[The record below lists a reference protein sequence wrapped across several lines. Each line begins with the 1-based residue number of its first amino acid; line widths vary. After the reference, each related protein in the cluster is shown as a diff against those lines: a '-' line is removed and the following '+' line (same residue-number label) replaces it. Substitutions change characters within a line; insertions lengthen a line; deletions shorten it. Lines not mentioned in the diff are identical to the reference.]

1 MVPHPNALEQC
12 FDQVTSGAPLALE
25 RCLDHVVAALQQ
37 AEGNSPRLSDR
48 TELGEAW
55 RELLAHKASWCR
67 RYPDELRA
75 AFRSAG
81 QDKPTSTFAS
91 LPSSIEDVMQLSLV
105 DDADMVQAIE
115 TSRLVQNV
123 MPLLE
128 TPVSELDALVSSAMG
143 LETVQAER
151 NPVRPEVF
159 AQTLRGLVGRTQV
172 KPSTGSLWMKYM
184 AEPLGVELQQLYGR
198 LVKQLKDANVAGR
211 RLWQDARLRSRPARS
226 AESDGFAQTESPSQ
240 DESERATWPSAY
252 GTLTSRQISRA
263 LLKDFLFRGGG
274 AQAIPGSVAGLLRRG
289 GTRTGRPAAPS
300 RAQAERAA
308 AGRCADRLSRDAV
321 GRAAVAAGRR
331 PEHAQLRGLG
341 RLRRFA

>member
-12 FDQVTSGAPLALE
+12 FDQVTSGAPLALA

-37 AEGNSPRLSDR
+37 AEGSSSRLSDR

-67 RYPDELRA
+67 RYPDDLKA

-81 QDKPTSTFAS
+81 QDKPTPTFAS
-91 LPSSIEDVMQLSLV
+91 LPSGIEEVMKLSLV

-184 AEPLGVELQQLYGR
+184 AEPLGEELQQLYGR
-198 LVKQLKDANVAGR
+198 LVKQLKDANVGP
-211 RLWQDARLRSRPARS
+211 PAT
-226 AESDGFAQTESPSQ
+226 G
-240 DESERATWPSAY
+240 
-252 GTLTSRQISRA
+252 
-263 LLKDFLFRGGG
+263 
-274 AQAIPGSVAGLLRRG
+274 
-289 GTRTGRPAAPS
+289 GRPAPAPPGPLAAL
-300 RAQAERAA
+300 RAMV
-308 AGRCADRLSRDAV
+308 S
-321 GRAAVAAGRR
+321 RR
-331 PEHAQLRGLG
+331 PSP
-341 RLRRFA
+341 LRRTRARARPGPQPMAL